1 MLAIWQQ
8 VADKIYISRGVLM
21 KKQLLSICLIILA
34 GLLIGYINGGHAD
47 ITDDSTG
54 ITAENEVGIID
65 DEPFDVGEIVADE
78 RFFWDIISSLNITH
92 TVGYEG
98 FGQRD
103 YNSVIL
109 PLVAILSN
117 LSDREIFT
125 FYETL
130 STLLFNIDCPELAYE
145 SAELA
150 GRDWVSDSS
159 FLFARAAVVING
171 EEHYNQVL
179 RREVPINDAL
189 WFEAIL
195 YAAKEAWG
203 LKHGRYWLE
212 FPFFASVSFETGSN
226 ADLWEDW
233 Q

>member
-1 MLAIWQQ
+1 MTI
-8 VADKIYISRGVLM
+8 
-21 KKQLLSICLIILA
+21 LSGFIVGCVSD
-34 GLLIGYINGGHAD
+34 NDD
-47 ITDDSTG
+47 ITNDPIR
-54 ITAENEVGIID
+54 ITTESERNAID
-65 DEPFDVGEIVADE
+65 DDLFDISEIVADE
-78 RFFWDIISSLNITH
+78 VFFWNIISSLNITH
-92 TVGYEG
+92 TIGYEG

-103 YNSVIL
+103 YNLVIP

-150 GRDWVSDSS
+150 GRDWVSGSS
-159 FLFARAAVVING
+159 SLFARAAVVING

-179 RREVPINDAL
+179 RREVPINDDL

-195 YAAKEAWG
+195 YAAMEAWG
-203 LKHGRYWLE
+203 LKHGRDWFE

-226 ADLWEDW
+226 AELWEDW
-233 Q
+233 W

>member
-1 MLAIWQQ
+1 M
-8 VADKIYISRGVLM
+8 
-21 KKQLLSICLIILA
+21 IILA
-34 GLLIGYINGGHAD
+34 GLLIGYISGGHAD
-47 ITDDSTG
+47 ITDDFIG
-54 ITAENEVGIID
+54 IAAENEVGIID
-65 DEPFDVGEIVADE
+65 YEPLGVGEIVADE

-92 TVGYEG
+92 TIGYEG

-103 YNSVIL
+103 YNSVIR

-125 FYETL
+125 FHETL
-130 STLLFNIDCPELAYE
+130 ATLLFNIDCPELAYG

-150 GRDWVSDSS
+150 GRDWVSGSS
-159 FLFARAAVVING
+159 SLFARAAVVING
-171 EEHYNQVL
+171 EDHYNRVL

-195 YAAKEAWG
+195 YVAKEAWG

-212 FPFFASVSFETGSN
+212 FPFFASVCFETGSN
-226 ADLWEDW
+226 VELWEDW
-233 Q
+233 